1 MQQVEPHTLDSIADS
16 YFSRALASSLEC
28 DINGIMLYKQK
39 ITIFTS
45 TGHEKVSKKMKK
57 DQPRKPR
64 CLVGHFFS
72 PRPVPSGLVWLN
84 LLSLRPISHRSRVK
98 FLLKNALTSLV

>member
-1 MQQVEPHTLDSIADS
+1 MQQVEPHTPDSIADS

-45 TGHEKVSKKMKK
+45 TGHEEVSKKMKRN
-57 DQPRKPR
+57 QPR

-72 PRPVPSGLVWLN
+72 PRLVPSGLVWLN